1 MYQIGRVLGR
11 LTDVLAILGCVA
23 VVLMMLHITTDVFMR
38 AIGQPIPAT
47 FTIVS
52 HYYMLPIVFL
62 PLALTERNDAHI
74 TVEVLVQ
81 YLSRILQKILAVI
94 AWTISAG
101 VLGIL
106 FYQTLLDAL
115 DKTEKG
121 TFIMEIDWKIPLWAS
136 YYFLPVGFGL
146 VVLVLI
152 YRIVVTL
159 TGSTSGLGEVKHD
172 AFAVPEA
179 AFEKTE

>member
-1 MYQIGRVLGR
+1 
-11 LTDVLAILGCVA
+11 
-23 VVLMMLHITTDVFMR
+23 
-38 AIGQPIPAT
+38 
-47 FTIVS
+47 
-52 HYYMLPIVFL
+52 MLPIVFL

-81 YLSRILQKILAVI
+81 YLSRRLQKLLAVL
-94 AWTISAG
+94 AWAVSAG

-121 TFIMEIDWKIPLWAS
+121 TFIMEIDWKIPLWVS

-146 VVLVLI
+146 VVLVLV
-152 YRIVVTL
+152 YRIVVTI
-159 TGSTSGLGEVKHD
+159 TGSKSGLGEVKHD
-172 AFAVPEA
+172 AFEAPEA
-179 AFEKTE
+179 AFEKTV